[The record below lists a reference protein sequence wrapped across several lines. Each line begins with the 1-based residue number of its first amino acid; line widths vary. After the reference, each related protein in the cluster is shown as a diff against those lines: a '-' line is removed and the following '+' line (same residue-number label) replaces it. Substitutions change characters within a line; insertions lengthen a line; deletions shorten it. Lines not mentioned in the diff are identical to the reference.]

1 MTPRGNI
8 PPHGGVSRRERE
20 GESELQKL
28 NKGLGGLLG
37 SLFGSVGAVAG
48 GQTIDARKQVRTG
61 DISVTGTN
69 GITNIAAV
77 DTLIHQ
83 IESQGASNVA
93 KDLEHIKG
101 EVLKNQELSL
111 QHKQEAMENV
121 ETVAREATK
130 TKPNKNVMESALE
143 RVKDILGTATTLT
156 SLVPTMQKLIEQI
169 SKFSS

>member
-1 MTPRGNI
+1 MTSRANI
-8 PPHGGVSRRERE
+8 PPRGGISRRERE

-37 SLFGSVGAVAG
+37 SLFGSIGAVAG

-69 GITNIAAV
+69 GITNIAAM

-93 KDLEHIKG
+93 EVLEYIKK
-101 EVLKNQELSL
+101 EVLKNQELSP
-111 QHKQEAMENV
+111 QHKQEAMDNV

-130 TKPNKNVMESALE
+130 TKPNKNVMKSALE